1 MLNQLR
7 RYCVEGFSKKLV
19 IAAGV
24 VGALG
29 AMSSSASAQ
38 ILPDF
43 QVNTGAIPGSP
54 SVVFTADKITG
65 NYNEVL
71 TITGPGTFS
80 TLAYWDAGQF
90 VANDGTTVVSGTF
103 LGCGEG
109 VNAGC
114 YNIYGLF
121 QSTGTFAPD
130 GSGGFDFTGGTG
142 SIQLWAD
149 PLENGNPKTLPAT
162 GTGPLSSILVPNTGD
177 DIRLAS
183 AALIAGSGHTGDP
196 LASGDFGLQFEPFV
210 LTATGSAFFF
220 DPNPFYLDAI
230 LKGQFNHFDPSAH
243 NQYIN
248 GSADAFFAPVPEPAT
263 LTLLGLGLL
272 GAGAVRRRRQSNG

>member
-162 GTGPLSSILVPNTGD
+162 GTGPLSSIGVPNTGD
-177 DIRLAS
+177 DILLAT
-183 AALIAGSGHTGDP
+183 AALIAGAGQTGGP
-196 LASGDFGLQFEPFV
+196 A
-210 LTATGSAFFF
+210 
-220 DPNPFYLDAI
+220 
-230 LKGQFNHFDPSAH
+230 GQRRLRAAVRAVR
-243 NQYIN
+243 
-248 GSADAFFAPVPEPAT
+248 ADRYR
-263 LTLLGLGLL
+263 LGLL
-272 GAGAVRRRRQSNG
+272 LRPESVLPGRDSEGSVQPLRSVGAQPAYQWIRRRLLRPGP